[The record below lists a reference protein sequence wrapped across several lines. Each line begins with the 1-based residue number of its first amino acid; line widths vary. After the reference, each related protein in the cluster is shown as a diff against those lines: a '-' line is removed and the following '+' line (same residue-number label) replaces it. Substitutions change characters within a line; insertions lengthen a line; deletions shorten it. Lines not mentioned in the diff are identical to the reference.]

1 VSITTPD
8 PANALHQLGEKISA
22 ISQLPVS
29 EHVAAYEE
37 IHGDLQRALS
47 EIEGL

>member
-1 VSITTPD
+1 MSPEL
-8 PANALHQLGEKISA
+8 PEPLEELKAKISS
-22 ISQLPVS
+22 ISALPVS

>member
-1 VSITTPD
+1 MS
-8 PANALHQLGEKISA
+8 AEQLEPLEELKAKIAA
-22 ISQLPVS
+22 ISNVPVS
-29 EHVAAYEE
+29 EHVGAYEE

>member
-1 VSITTPD
+1 MSAEFSEP
-8 PANALHQLGEKISA
+8 LEELKSKISA
-22 ISQLPVS
+22 ISQLPVA

>member
-1 VSITTPD
+1 MSTSLPESLD
-8 PANALHQLGEKISA
+8 ALKGKIAA
-22 ISQLPVS
+22 IAQQPVN

-37 IHGDLQRALS
+37 IHVDLQRALS

>member
-1 VSITTPD
+1 MSSPISDPIEEIKQKIT
-8 PANALHQLGEKISA
+8 S
-22 ISQLPVS
+22 LPVQPVS
-29 EHVAAYEE
+29 DHAAAYEE

>member
-1 VSITTPD
+1 MSSALPD
-8 PANALHQLGEKISA
+8 PLEELTSKISLLA
-22 ISQLPVS
+22 NQPVS

-37 IHGDLQRALS
+37 IHSDLQRALS

>member
-1 VSITTPD
+1 MSALTPD
-8 PANALHQLGEKISA
+8 PLEELKAKIASLT
-22 ISQLPVS
+22 SQPVN

>member
-1 VSITTPD
+1 MDTPL
-8 PANALHQLGEKISA
+8 PAALEELKGKIAEIAEK
-22 ISQLPVS
+22 PVT

>member
-1 VSITTPD
+1 MSAPLPESIESLKGKI
-8 PANALHQLGEKISA
+8 AEISEK
-22 ISQLPVS
+22 PVN
-29 EHVAAYEE
+29 EHVGAYEE

>member
-1 VSITTPD
+1 MSATNPE
-8 PANALHQLGEKISA
+8 ALDALKEKISA
-22 ISQLPVS
+22 LAEQPVS

>member
-1 VSITTPD
+1 MSAPVPES
-8 PANALHQLGEKISA
+8 LEEMKVKIAA
-22 ISQLPVS
+22 IAQLPVS
-29 EHVAAYEE
+29 EHVPAYEE

>member
-1 VSITTPD
+1 MSSTAPD
-8 PANALHQLGEKISA
+8 PTNAYHQLAEKLSA
-22 ISQLPVS
+22 ISQMPVS

-37 IHGDLQRALS
+37 IHEDLQRALS

>member
-1 VSITTPD
+1 MNAFTPD
-8 PANALHQLGEKISA
+8 PLEELKRKISA
-22 ISQLPVS
+22 LAEQPVN
-29 EHVAAYEE
+29 EYVAAYEE

>member
-1 VSITTPD
+1 MSAELPD
-8 PANALHQLGEKISA
+8 SLEELKNKIS
-22 ISQLPVS
+22 SLSEQPVS

>member
-1 VSITTPD
+1 MSVPSPD
-8 PANALHQLGEKISA
+8 SLEQLKEKIVHLGE
-22 ISQLPVS
+22 LEVGD
-29 EHVAAYEE
+29 HVAAYEE